1 VSFTFYWHD
10 YETFGVDPSR
20 DRPVQFAGLRTDAD
34 LNVIGEPLVVFC
46 KPARDVLP
54 QPEACL
60 VTGITPQRALAEGV
74 CEAEFI
80 RQIQAEL
87 SQPGTC
93 GVGYNTI
100 RFDDEVSRYTLYR
113 NFYDPYEREYKNGNS
128 RWDIIDMLRLTYA
141 LRPEGI
147 NWPMREDG
155 LPSFKLESL
164 TEANG
169 IGHASAHDALSDVE
183 ATIAVARMVKEK
195 QPKLFE
201 HVLALRSKQAVAKML
216 DVTAMKP
223 VLHVSGKFGARRNNI
238 GLVAPVALHPTN
250 KSEVI
255 CLDLSRDP
263 SELAEMSVEDI
274 RQYLFSAQ
282 DQLPEGVQR
291 PAIKT
296 IRTNRCPVVLTPKLL
311 DDAAAERLEIDRAQC
326 LANAAQLRTIAGL
339 GKKLQQVFSERNFPA
354 QNDPDRMLYSGGF
367 FGDAD
372 KREIGRVRTASAD
385 QLRDES
391 FVFEDQRLPEMLF
404 RYRARNYPESLTT
417 EEVAQWE
424 EYRFQYLTD
433 PEAGA
438 SITMDE
444 YLERIELLQ
453 ASENVPAAK
462 QAVLASLL
470 DYSDHLL
477 T

>member
-1 VSFTFYWHD
+1 MFSFYWHD
-10 YETFGVDPSR
+10 YETFGTDPSR
-20 DRPVQFAGLRTDAD
+20 DRPVQFAGIRTDAD
-34 LNVIGEPLVVFC
+34 LNIIGKPLVVFC
-46 KPARDVLP
+46 KPAGDVLP

-60 VTGITPQRALAEGV
+60 VTGITPQRALEEGV

-80 RQIQAEL
+80 RLIHAEL
-87 SQPGTC
+87 SQAGTC

-100 RFDDEVSRYTLYR
+100 RFDDEVTRYTLYR
-113 NFYDPYEREYKNGNS
+113 NFYDPYEREYRDGNS

-147 NWPMREDG
+147 EWPRREDG
-155 LPSFKLESL
+155 LPSFKLELL

-169 IGHASAHDALSDVE
+169 IGHSSAHDALSDVE

-201 HVLALRSKQAVAKML
+201 HVLQLRSKQAVAELL
-216 DVTAMKP
+216 DVSAMKP
-223 VLHVSGKFGARRNNI
+223 VLHVSGKFGAQRNNI
-238 GLVAPVALHPTN
+238 ALVAPVAMHPTN

-255 CLDLSRDP
+255 CVDLSRP
-263 SELAEMSVEDI
+263 ASELAQLSADDI
-274 RQYLFSAQ
+274 SQYLFSAR

-311 DDAAAERLEIDRAQC
+311 DDATAERLEIDRQQC
-326 LANAAQLRTIAGL
+326 LANAEQLKTVAGL
-339 GKKLQQVFSERNFPA
+339 AKKLQQVFAERSFPQ

-367 FGDAD
+367 FGAAD
-372 KREIGRVRTASAD
+372 KREMGRVRVASAD

-391 FVFEDQRLPEMLF
+391 FLFEDRRLPEMLF
-404 RYRARNYPESLTT
+404 RYRARNYPDSLTP
-417 EEVAQWE
+417 EECAQWE

-433 PEAGA
+433 PDAGA
-438 SITMDE
+438 SIS
-444 YLERIELLQ
+444 LEGYHSKIDELLAQ
-453 ASENVPAAK
+453 GESNP
-462 QAVLASLL
+462 VLQDLL
-470 DYSDHLL
+470 DYGDQLL
-477 T
+477 A